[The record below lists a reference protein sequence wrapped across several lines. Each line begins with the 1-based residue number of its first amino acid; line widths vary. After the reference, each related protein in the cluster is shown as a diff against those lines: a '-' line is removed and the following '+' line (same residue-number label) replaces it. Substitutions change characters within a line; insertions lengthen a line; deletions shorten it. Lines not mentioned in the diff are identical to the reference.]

1 MRLSASWLCQ
11 VCGQILPEPKAH
23 ENCPAAIGN
32 FILLVQGVAHSTHTG
47 QFLPDILTKV
57 DETPYNISNQH

>member
-32 FILLVQGVAHSTHTG
+32 FILLVQGVAHSTHSG
-47 QFLPDILTKV
+47 QFIPPALDKRS
-57 DETPYNISNQH
+57 SNP